1 MQGMLWG
8 GGGYRRYHGIQIGT
22 SVDNCLITARAISVP
37 LGSALSALFAHN
49 DGETMQST
57 LAKSGGPGVQVSVMV
72 AAELQDSLLVVM
84 HDLHRLEGLL
94 SHATD
99 NLLVRFGEANDT
111 LTEAVVGDSP
121 ELAAVRTA
129 LRAAVT
135 ELQFQDMASQLIWHT
150 TKVLQGCAFRLAAE
164 AMGEDEEGEQAA
176 PFTDMAP
183 DRPNPVTQS
192 EMEAGSID
200 LF

>member
-1 MQGMLWG
+1 MQ
-8 GGGYRRYHGIQIGT
+8 
-22 SVDNCLITARAISVP
+22 AR
-37 LGSALSALFAHN
+37 LGV
-49 DGETMQST
+49 
-57 LAKSGGPGVQVSVMV
+57 PGVQVSVMA
-72 AAELQDSLLVVM
+72 AAELQDSLLMVM
-84 HDLHRLEGLL
+84 HDLQRLEGLL
-94 SHATD
+94 NHATD
-99 NLLVRFGEANDT
+99 NLLERFGEANET
-111 LTEAVVGDSP
+111 LTEAVVGDSA

-164 AMGEDEEGEQAA
+164 TMGEEEGEEAA
-176 PFTDMAP
+176 SFADMAP

>member
-1 MQGMLWG
+1 MRKSGVFLLHVSWF
-8 GGGYRRYHGIQIGT
+8 Y
-22 SVDNCLITARAISVP
+22 V
-37 LGSALSALFAHN
+37 FACFAAACC

-57 LAKSGGPGVQVSVMV
+57 LTTSGGPAVQVPVMV

-94 SHATD
+94 NHATD
-99 NLLVRFGEANDT
+99 NLLERFGEANAV
-111 LTEAVVGDSP
+111 LTDAVVSDSP
-121 ELAAVRTA
+121 ELIAARAA
-129 LRAAVT
+129 LRNAVT

-150 TKVLQGCAFRLAAE
+150 TKVLQGCAFRLASE
-164 AMGEDEEGEQAA
+164 AMGNEEGEEAA
-176 PFTDMAP
+176 PFAEMAP

-192 EMEAGSID
+192 EMDAGSVD

>member
-1 MQGMLWG
+1 M
-8 GGGYRRYHGIQIGT
+8 
-22 SVDNCLITARAISVP
+22 
-37 LGSALSALFAHN
+37 
-49 DGETMQST
+49 EST
-57 LAKSGGPGVQVSVMV
+57 PSPSSGPGVQVPVMV

-99 NLLVRFGEANDT
+99 NLLERFSEANSV
-111 LTEAVVGDSP
+111 LTDAYVESSP
-121 ELAAVRTA
+121 ELSAARNA
-129 LRAAVT
+129 LRSAVT

-150 TKVLQGCAFRLAAE
+150 TKVLQGCAFRLASE
-164 AMGEDEEGEQAA
+164 AMGHEEGEEAA
-176 PFTDMAP
+176 PFAEMAP

-192 EMEAGSID
+192 EMDAGSVD

>member
-1 MQGMLWG
+1 
-8 GGGYRRYHGIQIGT
+8 
-22 SVDNCLITARAISVP
+22 
-37 LGSALSALFAHN
+37 
-49 DGETMQST
+49 MQSKFRT
-57 LAKSGGPGVQVSVMV
+57 PRGPEVEVPVMV

-99 NLLVRFGEANDT
+99 NLLERFGEASAGLTDT
-111 LTEAVVGDSP
+111 VVANSA
-121 ELAAVRTA
+121 ELQAVRSA
-129 LRAAVT
+129 LRSAVT

-150 TKVLQGCAFRLAAE
+150 TKVLQGCAFQLASE
-164 AMGEDEEGEQAA
+164 AMGHEEGEEAA
-176 PFTDMAP
+176 PFAEMAP

-192 EMEAGSID
+192 EMDAGSVD

>member
-1 MQGMLWG
+1 
-8 GGGYRRYHGIQIGT
+8 
-22 SVDNCLITARAISVP
+22 
-37 LGSALSALFAHN
+37 
-49 DGETMQST
+49 MQST
-57 LAKSGGPGVQVSVMV
+57 LTTPGGPVVQGPVMV

-135 ELQFQDMASQLIWHT
+135 ELQFQDMAPRLIWHT

-164 AMGEDEEGEQAA
+164 AMGAEEEGEEAA
-176 PFTDMAP
+176 PFVDMAP